1 MSQAAS
7 ASFQRT
13 AIDAGGKKQIKKQI
27 KIQILVEPPK
37 CHGLNTVVMSSSA
50 YSNADSRFW
59 SGSHLKVRFLVRLNT
74 RMIHFCNCL
83 LGPLCGTKTLKRS
96 HVIAN
101 IFWFI
106 CNRQK
111 TNPLQS
117 WGIVHLFNVGADL
130 DCASADDKAA
140 HMNGWEAYGHDVLI
154 HAYCGRRFQIRQS
167 HQTRQALMTPYHNLI
182 AFATQA
188 RLV

>member
-13 AIDAGGKKQIKKQI
+13 AIDAGGNKKQIT
-27 KIQILVEPPK
+27 IQILVEPPK

-59 SGSHLKVRFLVRLNT
+59 SGSHLKVRFLVRQHEDDAFLQLFT
-74 RMIHFCNCL
+74 WSALWYRSFKKKSCDRMPHD
-83 LGPLCGTKTLKRS
+83 
-96 HVIAN
+96 
-101 IFWFI
+101 
-106 CNRQK
+106 
-111 TNPLQS
+111 PLQS
-117 WGIVHLFNVGADL
+117 WDIVHLFNVGADL

-140 HMNGWEAYGHDVLI
+140 HGNGWEAYGHDVLT
-154 HAYCGRRFQIRQS
+154 HAYWGRSFQIRQS
-167 HQTRQALMTPYHNLI
+167 HQTRQALMTAYHNLI
-182 AFATQA
+182 SFATQA